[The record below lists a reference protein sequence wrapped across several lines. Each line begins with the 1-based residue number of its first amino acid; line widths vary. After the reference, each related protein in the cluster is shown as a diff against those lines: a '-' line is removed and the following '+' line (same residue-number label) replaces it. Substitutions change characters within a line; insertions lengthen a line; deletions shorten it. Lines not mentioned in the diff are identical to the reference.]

1 MTYILLLSVDSPR
14 SPNSPR
20 SSTKNIKEYFNYL
33 PSNLKVSKSTRVNSA
48 QKSHCWGFLFDIL
61 LFWWILCVLFFP
73 SAPFEFLFPYIL
85 TKKNFCFNN
94 FVNLNLFLWITKEK
108 CKDETYTLGSWMFTC
123 IIILSMFAIY
133 LTDWTKLLKEIKSM
147 LYDSEYDQEV

>member
-85 TKKNFCFNN
+85 TKQNFCFNN

-108 CKDETYTLGSWMFTC
+108 VKMKHIPGFMNVYMYNYIVHVCN
-123 IIILSMFAIY
+123 IP
-133 LTDWTKLLKEIKSM
+133 WTELNF
-147 LYDSEYDQEV
+147 